1 MAQSSFPFENVDTT
15 ETQFSQM
22 FRTLNAG
29 VNGTPAGTELKVSAG
44 TGLQVSVALGQAMV
58 RGHYYISTATEL
70 LTIGTANPSNP
81 RIDTVVLRLDPVANS
96 IVLAVVA
103 GTAAASP
110 VAPTLTQ
117 TDAGVFE
124 FPLANVAVAAGAGT
138 VGTITDRR
146 VFMGKRLQSVGTSA
160 ARDIVFPAPVQGD
173 MVWRDD
179 LGVLETYYGLYN
191 ASTNPGGRDAAGW
204 YSSDR
209 AGGLVPIRPTSAT
222 FVTGSGAVKSTGL
235 IDFTGCT
242 QAVINGV
249 FSSRFT
255 NYKIVISNILGNV
268 GGGANVWFRFAA
280 GGTIETGNV
289 YYGAGS
295 YQISSPASTGNH
307 ASQATFAN
315 AAYAGTYTF
324 GGAEILITQPFIS
337 GTHTGFYMSGWGD
350 VGSGSIIRT
359 ETAGDCVMG
368 TAFDGFAI
376 IASSGIVRAKVQ
388 VFGWNE

>member
-138 VGTITDRR
+138 VGAITDRR

-179 LGVLETYYGLYN
+179 LGALETYYGLYN
-191 ASTNPGGRDAAGW
+191 ASSNPGGRDTAGW
-204 YSSDR
+204 YTDTR
-209 AGGLVPIRPTSAT
+209 QTGLRPIQPTSA
-222 FVTGSGAVKSTGL
+222 VIASGTGSSNSLGQ
-235 IDFTGCT
+235 INFTNAT
-242 QAVINGV
+242 SVTINGV
-249 FSSRFT
+249 FTSNYRNYRIICSLAQSAEAEIRLRYSVGGVVTASNYYQGAGRAAGNVFDNYSIT
-255 NYKIVISNILGNV
+255 NGAQHVISLTGS
-268 GGGANVWFRFAA
+268 GGGTNIVSDIYRPNEVGTTGITNLGTGL
-280 GGTIETGNV
+280 GGG
-289 YYGAGS
+289 YG
-295 YQISSPASTGNH
+295 ICI
-307 ASQATFAN
+307 
-315 AAYAGTYTF
+315 F
-324 GGAEILITQPFIS
+324 GGGNQQNTTQ
-337 GTHTGFYMSGWGD
+337 
-350 VGSGSIIRT
+350 
-359 ETAGDCVMG
+359 
-368 TAFDGFAI
+368 FDGFYIFPATGTI
-376 IASSGIVRAKVQ
+376 TGSIQ
-388 VFGWNE
+388 VFGYND

>member
-138 VGTITDRR
+138 VGAITDRR

-179 LGVLETYYGLYN
+179 LGALETYYGLYN
-191 ASTNPGGRDAAGW
+191 ASTNPGGRTSAGW
-204 YSSDR
+204 YVSGRQTGLLPVRPSSVVI
-209 AGGLVPIRPTSAT
+209 AS
-222 FVTGSGAVKSTGL
+222 GSGAMSAINELSFSGATS
-235 IDFTGCT
+235 ISM
-242 QAVINGV
+242 NGV
-249 FSSRFT
+249 FTSAFK
-255 NYKIVISNILGNV
+255 NYKILINIDGITATTNLK
-268 GGGANVWFRFAA
+268 FRTRLNGVDESGSIHNQ
-280 GGTIETGNV
+280 GGTIARANGT
-289 YYGAGS
+289 GS
-295 YQISSPASTGNH
+295 YAAASVNDAQFYLNFMQSGFVGTTELTVFAPQISILTSLVSKSLGQETSSVSAVDVCGTQTSVRTADGFTIFN
-307 ASQATFAN
+307 S
-315 AAYAGTYTF
+315 AGTI
-324 GGAEILITQPFIS
+324 GGTV
-337 GTHTGFYMSGWGD
+337 TVYGF
-350 VGSGSIIRT
+350 
-359 ETAGDCVMG
+359 
-368 TAFDGFAI
+368 
-376 IASSGIVRAKVQ
+376 
-388 VFGWNE
+388 NN